1 MRTLTLTCCLLAAL
15 TTACGGNAAK
25 SEAQKTAA
33 ALSGA
38 DSAAAASNPQCKLFT
53 PSELA
58 TYAGER
64 LSAGEVAAMGS
75 GCHWAAASGE
85 GSVLIQVYPAEYHEP
100 HRGAPGFRQV
110 PDVGSKGFVESELGG
125 WNAGAITGPDA
136 VVVAVSGPKASDA
149 VAIALLR
156 ETIARRRK

>member
-1 MRTLTLTCCLLAAL
+1 MRTTTLTCCLLAAL

-38 DSAAAASNPQCKLFT
+38 DSAAAATNPQCKLFT

-75 GCHWAAASGE
+75 GCHWAAVSGD
-85 GSVLIQVYPAEYHEP
+85 GSVLIQVYPAEFHEP

-110 PDVGSKGFVESELGG
+110 SDVGTKGFVESELGG

-149 VAIALLR
+149 VAIALLK

>member
-1 MRTLTLTCCLLAAL
+1 MRTTTLTICLFAAL
-15 TTACGGNAAK
+15 ATACGGSAAQ
-25 SEAQKTAA
+25 SEAKKTATA
-33 ALSGA
+33 VSGA
-38 DSAAAASNPQCKLFT
+38 DSAAAATNPQCKLFT
-53 PSELA
+53 PSELSA
-58 TYAGER
+58 YAGER

-75 GCHWAAASGE
+75 GCHWAAVSGD

-100 HRGAPGFRQV
+100 HRGAKGFRQV
-110 PDVGSKGFVESELGG
+110 PDVGTKGFVESDLGG

-149 VAIALLR
+149 VAIALLK

>member
-1 MRTLTLTCCLLAAL
+1 MRTTTLACCLVAAL
-15 TTACGGNAAK
+15 TTACGGNTAK
-25 SEAQKTAA
+25 SDAEKTAA
-33 ALSGA
+33 AISGA

-53 PSELA
+53 PAELA
-58 TYAGER
+58 TYAGQR

-75 GCHWAAASGE
+75 GCQWAAVSGE

-110 PDVGSKGFVESELGG
+110 ADVGTKGFVESELGG

-149 VAIALLR
+149 VAIALLK

>member
-1 MRTLTLTCCLLAAL
+1 MRTTTLTCCLLAAL

-38 DSAAAASNPQCKLFT
+38 DSAAAAANPQCKLFT

-75 GCHWAAASGE
+75 GCHWAAVSGD
-85 GSVLIQVYPAEYHEP
+85 GSVLIQVVPAEYHEP
-100 HRGAPGFRQV
+100 HSGAPGFRQV
-110 PDVGSKGFVESELGG
+110 SDVGTKGFVESELGG
-125 WNAGAITGPDA
+125 WNAGAITGTDA

-149 VAIALLR
+149 VAIALLK
-156 ETIARRRK
+156 ETVARRRK

>member
-1 MRTLTLTCCLLAAL
+1 MRTTTLACCLVAAL
-15 TTACGGNAAK
+15 TTACGGNTAK
-25 SEAQKTAA
+25 SDAQKTAA
-33 ALSGA
+33 AISGA

-53 PSELA
+53 PAELA
-58 TYAGER
+58 TYAGR
-64 LSAGEVAAMGS
+64 PLAAGEVAAMGS
-75 GCHWAAASGE
+75 GCHWTAVSGE

-110 PDVGSKGFVESELGG
+110 ADVGTKGFVESELGG

-149 VAIALLR
+149 VAIALLK